1 MESILDYDNLL
12 ELETQV
18 AMPEVEEIYD
28 KL

>member
-18 AMPEVEEIYD
+18 AMPKVKEIYD